1 MLKLTNVK
9 KAYNGQTVLD
19 GVNLEVKK
27 GDVIAILGPSGSG
40 KTTLLRIANFLEQ
53 ADVGQMDFD
62 EKHLDLARV
71 SKRDITE
78 IRKRTGFVFQSYNLF
93 ANYTA
98 LNNVTLGLMHAH
110 GMKRDKAEAI
120 AKEALTKVGLADRFG
135 HYPSQLSGGQQQRV
149 GIARA
154 IAPNPEILYLDEPT
168 SALDPE
174 LIAGVLGVI
183 RELAEEGRTMVNV
196 THEMNFARKVAN
208 HVIFMEHG
216 RIVEEGDP
224 EELFTNP
231 KEARTRQFL
240 SGLGDAPSIF
250 NAY

>member
-53 ADVGQMDFD
+53 ADAGQMDFD

-110 GMKRDKAEAI
+110 AIKQKR
-120 AKEALTKVGLADRFG
+120 L
-135 HYPSQLSGGQQQRV
+135 
-149 GIARA
+149 
-154 IAPNPEILYLDEPT
+154 
-168 SALDPE
+168 
-174 LIAGVLGVI
+174 
-183 RELAEEGRTMVNV
+183 
-196 THEMNFARKVAN
+196 
-208 HVIFMEHG
+208 
-216 RIVEEGDP
+216 
-224 EELFTNP
+224 P
-231 KEARTRQFL
+231 KK
-240 SGLGDAPSIF
+240 P
-250 NAY
+250 